1 MNKGHTAKLLVLLH
15 EQLEHRGPPDSV
27 DEGGDEAVPYAVY
40 ADAARKTW
48 RANVR
53 DTFGRMLRAVP
64 GCGPGAVEDILKV
77 APTPTLLQKL
87 LNEDPAKVPVGP
99 KLRANLAMHFGQLRS

>member
-40 ADAARKTW
+40 ADAARKTI
-48 RANVR
+48 RAKSLP
-53 DTFGRMLRAVP
+53 DKKESPEGDAGRPFTA
-64 GCGPGAVEDILKV
+64 GN
-77 APTPTLLQKL
+77 LLQVKSSPRWVK
-87 LNEDPAKVPVGP
+87 PA
-99 KLRANLAMHFGQLRS
+99 R